1 MRAYLSDR
9 MGAALLMAPLLL
21 FLGAAY
27 AWPFLGVVNWSF
39 TLPEPGLGQ
48 YGALATDPLVQSVFI
63 RTLRIAAIVTI
74 VSVTAAY
81 AITVVWVRGTPVQ
94 RVITE
99 FCILVPFWISVLT
112 RAFGWVALLS
122 NRGLINTWLTQLGV
136 ISEPLT
142 MVRNEFGVV
151 LGMTHFLIPF
161 AVFPIASAMRS
172 VDERV
177 LLAAR
182 GMGATRMRTFWQI
195 FLPMTAAGILGAAI
209 MVFVFSLGF
218 FITPAI
224 LGGGRSVMAAELIY
238 LRLFQSP
245 DWGLGA
251 AISVLMML
259 IVGLLLA
266 LLMRYVRPGG
276 MVR

>member
-1 MRAYLSDR
+1 MRSDTLR
-9 MGAALLMAPLLL
+9 P
-21 FLGAAY
+21 
-27 AWPFLGVVNWSF
+27 VVRWSV
-39 TLPEPGLGQ
+39 TLPELGLSN
-48 YGALATDPLVQSVFI
+48 YGRAATDPLIVSVFI
-63 RTLRIAAIVTI
+63 RTFRICIFVTI
-74 VSVTAAY
+74 LAVAMAY
-81 AITVVWVRGTPVQ
+81 MIALVWVRGTPAQ
-94 RVITE
+94 RLIAE
-99 FCILVPFWISVLT
+99 LCILIPFWISVLT

-122 NRGLINTWLTQLGV
+122 NRGLLNTWLTQFGV

-172 VDERV
+172 LDERV

-182 GMGATRMRTFWQI
+182 GMGASRMRTFWQI

-259 IVGLLLA
+259 IVGVLLA

>member
-1 MRAYLSDR
+1 MRSDYLKP
-9 MGAALLMAPLLL
+9 ALLLGPLILFLLL
-21 FLGAAY
+21 AY
-27 AWPFLGVVNWSF
+27 AIPFLGVVRWSV
-39 TLPEPGLGQ
+39 TLPELGLGN
-48 YGALATDPLVQSVFI
+48 YGRAVTDPLIISVFI
-63 RTLRIAAIVTI
+63 RTFRICFFVTI
-74 VSVTAAY
+74 LSVAMAY
-81 AITVVWVRGTPVQ
+81 IIALVWVRGTPAL
-94 RVITE
+94 RLIAE
-99 FCILVPFWISVLT
+99 LCILIPFWISVLT

-172 VDERV
+172 LDERV

>member
-1 MRAYLSDR
+1 MRDYVKPT
-9 MGAALLMAPLLL
+9 LLIAPLLV
-21 FLGAAY
+21 FLAAAY
-27 AWPFLGVVNWSF
+27 IIPFLGVVSWSF
-39 TLPEPGLGQ
+39 TLPEPGLGN
-48 YGALATDPLVQSVFI
+48 YANALTDPLVVSVFI
-63 RTLRIAAIVTI
+63 RTFRICLFVTI
-74 VSVTAAY
+74 FAVIMAY
-81 AITVVWVRGTPVQ
+81 AIALIWVRGTPTQ
-94 RVITE
+94 RLIAE
-99 FCILVPFWISVLT
+99 LCILIPFWISVLT

-122 NRGLINTWLTQLGV
+122 NRGLINTWLTQIGA

-142 MVRNEFGVV
+142 LVRNEFGVV
-151 LGMTHFLIPF
+151 LGMAHFLIPF

-172 VDERV
+172 LDERV

-182 GMGATRMRTFWQI
+182 GMGATRTRIFWQV
-195 FLPMTAAGILGAAI
+195 FLPMTAPGILGAAI

-238 LRLFQSP
+238 LRMFQSP

-251 AISVLMML
+251 AISVLMMV

-266 LLMRYVRPGG
+266 LLMRYARPKSMLG
-276 MVR
+276 

>member
-1 MRAYLSDR
+1 MRDYLKPT
-9 MGAALLMAPLLL
+9 LLIAPLLL
-21 FLGAAY
+21 LLAVAY
-27 AWPFLGVVNWSF
+27 IVPFLGVVKWSF
-39 TLPEPGLGQ
+39 TLPELGVGN
-48 YGALATDPLVQSVFI
+48 YGRAITDPLIISVFV
-63 RTLRIAAIVTI
+63 RTFRICAFVT
-74 VSVTAAY
+74 VFAVLAAY
-81 AITVVWVRGTPVQ
+81 AISLIWVRGTPGQ
-94 RVITE
+94 RLAAE
-99 FCILVPFWISVLT
+99 LCILIPFWISVLT

-122 NRGLINTWLTQLGV
+122 NRGLVNTWLTQIGI

-142 MVRNEFGVV
+142 LVRNEFGVI
-151 LGMTHFLIPF
+151 LGMTHFMIPF

-172 VDERV
+172 LDERV

-182 GMGATRMRTFWQI
+182 GMGASRTRTFLQV
-195 FLPMTAAGILGAAI
+195 FLPMTGPGILGAAI
-209 MVFVFSLGF
+209 MVFVFALGF

-238 LRLFQSP
+238 LRIFQSP

-266 LLMRYVRPGG
+266 LLMRYARPKS
-276 MVR
+276 MLK

>member
-1 MRAYLSDR
+1 MRDYLKPT
-9 MGAALLMAPLLL
+9 LLIAPLLL
-21 FLGAAY
+21 LLAVAY
-27 AWPFLGVVNWSF
+27 IVPFLGVVKWSF
-39 TLPEPGLGQ
+39 TLPELGVGN
-48 YGALATDPLVQSVFI
+48 YGRAVTDPLIISVFV
-63 RTLRIAAIVTI
+63 RTFRICAFVTLFA
-74 VSVTAAY
+74 VLAAY
-81 AITVVWVRGTPVQ
+81 AISLIWVRGTPGQ
-94 RVITE
+94 RLVAE
-99 FCILVPFWISVLT
+99 LCILIPFWISVLT

-122 NRGLINTWLTQLGV
+122 NRGLINTWLTQVGI

-142 MVRNEFGVV
+142 LVRNEFGVI
-151 LGMTHFLIPF
+151 LGMTHFMIPF

-172 VDERV
+172 LDERV

-182 GMGATRMRTFWQI
+182 GMGASRTRTFLQV
-195 FLPMTAAGILGAAI
+195 FLPMTGPGILGAAI
-209 MVFVFSLGF
+209 MVFVFALGF

-238 LRLFQSP
+238 LRIFQSP

-266 LLMRYVRPGG
+266 LLMRYARPKS
-276 MVR
+276 MLK